1 MVGSASDVELGSPE
15 GSERTGRQ
23 RARADGGIMPG
34 RLYVIDDDAPVRD
47 GLRLMLEAAGFEVQV
62 FSSAELFLEAL
73 QPGDRGCI
81 ILDLR
86 LPGMSG
92 TELQAEL
99 RRRSNE
105 LPIIF
110 LTAYGDIPMTVSA
123 VKAGASDVLV
133 KPVEGDRLVE
143 RVNEILRDAAD
154 REASTAQTR
163 ERIQGLTSREREVL
177 VLAAGGLTNKDIGAR
192 LGISF
197 RTVEVHRGHVMQKTH
212 AANMV
217 ELLSLVESARRAK
230 LLP

>member
-1 MVGSASDVELGSPE
+1 
-15 GSERTGRQ
+15 
-23 RARADGGIMPG
+23 MPG
-34 RLYVIDDDAPVRD
+34 RLYVIDDDEPVRD

-73 QPGDRGCI
+73 EPGARGCI

-105 LPIIF
+105 LPIVF

-133 KPVEGDRLVE
+133 KPVEGNRLVE
-143 RVNEILRDAAD
+143 RVNEILRDAAA
-154 REASTAQTR
+154 REASTAHTR
-163 ERIQGLTSREREVL
+163 ARIEGLTNREREVL
-177 VLAAGGLTNKDIGAR
+177 VLAAGGLSNKDIASR

>member
-1 MVGSASDVELGSPE
+1 
-15 GSERTGRQ
+15 
-23 RARADGGIMPG
+23 MPG
-34 RLYVIDDDAPVRD
+34 RVFVIDDDAPVRD
-47 GLRLMLEAAGFEVQV
+47 GLRLMLETAGFEVEV
-62 FSSAELFLEAL
+62 FPSAEVFLEAL
-73 QPGDRGCI
+73 APGTRGCI

-99 RRRSNE
+99 RRRSSE
-105 LPIIF
+105 LPIVF

-143 RVNEILRDAAD
+143 RVSEVLRDAAQRDAGADLTRD
-154 REASTAQTR
+154 RLK
-163 ERIQGLTSREREVL
+163 GLTGREREVL
-177 VLAAGGLTNKDIGAR
+177 VLAAGGLSNKDIAAR

-197 RTVEVHRGHVMQKTH
+197 RTVEVHRGHVMQKTQ

-217 ELLSLVESARRAK
+217 ELLNLVQSARRAK

>member
-1 MVGSASDVELGSPE
+1 
-15 GSERTGRQ
+15 
-23 RARADGGIMPG
+23 MPG
-34 RLYVIDDDAPVRD
+34 RVYVIDDDAPVRD
-47 GLRLMLEAAGFEVQV
+47 GLRLMLEAAGLEVQV

-73 QPGDRGCI
+73 QPRDRGCI

-105 LPIIF
+105 LPIVF

-143 RVNEILRDAAD
+143 RVNEILRDAAA

-163 ERIQGLTSREREVL
+163 ERLQGLTSREREVL
-177 VLAAGGLTNKDIGAR
+177 VLAAGGLTNKDIAAR

-197 RTVEVHRGHVMQKTH
+197 RTVEVHRGHVMQKTQ
-212 AANMV
+212 AGNMV
-217 ELLSLVESARRAK
+217 ELLGLVESARRAK